1 LKLQILLRLQ
11 QVNTLP
17 CHAEERSILRQTIR
31 DFNVKR
37 FVAQCQIELSNVQEC
52 DATGVDSSNAV
63 DNKKTSFR
71 YAINK
76 CNKDFIFNHLQEK
89 IQMKIFTADT
99 YKQMSQRA
107 ANDVIGLM
115 QSFPN
120 KLLCTASGDTPA
132 GLYREIVEKVNN
144 TELNIDNWNFV
155 GLDEWAGMN
164 GGDEGSCRY
173 HLNKQFFYP
182 LKISEE
188 KICFF
193 DGHANPE
200 DECQRTED
208 FIQQHGGIAV
218 AILGLGTNGHIG
230 MNEPGTSPHLRS
242 HVAEI
247 DSETQKVGQKYF
259 SSPRTITHG
268 ITLGIANLMEARHV
282 LLLVSGAH
290 KAGIVKKM
298 LEEEVSEQLPAS
310 LLRQHPGLRIYAD
323 AEAAQFIQSK

>member
-1 LKLQILLRLQ
+1 ME
-11 QVNTLP
+11 T
-17 CHAEERSILRQTIR
+17 
-31 DFNVKR
+31 
-37 FVAQCQIELSNVQEC
+37 
-52 DATGVDSSNAV
+52 
-63 DNKKTSFR
+63 
-71 YAINK
+71 
-76 CNKDFIFNHLQEK
+76 FI
-89 IQMKIFTADT
+89 ADT
-99 YKQMSQRA
+99 YEQMSKKA

-115 QSFPN
+115 QSSTN

-132 GLYREIVEKVNN
+132 GLYKEIVEKVNN
-144 TELNIDNWNFV
+144 KELNMDDWKFV

-164 GGDEGSCRY
+164 GSDEGSCRY
-173 HLNKQFFYP
+173 HLDKQFFYP
-182 LKISEE
+182 LKIEEE

-193 DGHANPE
+193 DGRAANLE

-259 SSPRTITHG
+259 SSPRSITHG
-268 ITLGIANLMEARHV
+268 ITLGIANLMEAQHII
-282 LLLVSGAH
+282 LLVSGAH
-290 KAGIVKKM
+290 KAGIVKRIV
-298 LEEEVSEQLPAS
+298 EEEASEQLPAS
-310 LLRQHPGLRIYAD
+310 LLKQHPGLKIYLD